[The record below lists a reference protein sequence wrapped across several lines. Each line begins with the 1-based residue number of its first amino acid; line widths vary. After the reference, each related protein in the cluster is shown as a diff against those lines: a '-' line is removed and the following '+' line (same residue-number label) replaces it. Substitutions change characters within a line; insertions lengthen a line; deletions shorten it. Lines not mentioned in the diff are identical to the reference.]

1 MNVAGIGVI
10 QAQLLQQQQQS
21 SQSSLEEIL
30 LEKYLDAGSSAS
42 LTSSRSESIHMEIEL
57 NGGTKISIDYTYEG
71 MSRKTLYE
79 LGRYSDY
86 TYGNNNFF
94 SPENTS
100 QRILDYARSLWDG
113 SEEQLE
119 TLSDAIE
126 EGISQARK
134 ILGTMP
140 GWLSNLIGRTEDL
153 ISKGLAD
160 MEAEAQ
166 KAA

>member
-10 QAQLLQQQQQS
+10 QAQLYQQQQS
-21 SQSSLEEIL
+21 SQNSLEDIL
-30 LEKYLDAGSSAS
+30 LNKYLGTNSATFS
-42 LTSSRSESIHMEIEL
+42 IPTQSESIHMEIEL
-57 NGGTKISIDYTYEG
+57 NDGTKISIDYASEG
-71 MSRKTLYE
+71 MSKKTSYE

-86 TYGNNNFF
+86 TYGSDSFF

-113 SEEQLE
+113 SEEQLQ

-126 EGISQARK
+126 KGISQARK
-134 ILGTMP
+134 ILGSIP
-140 GWLSNLIGRTEDL
+140 GWLSNIIGRTEDL
-153 ISKGLAD
+153 VAKGLEE
-160 MEAEAQ
+160 MKEEAK

>member
-21 SQSSLEEIL
+21 GSLGNIL
-30 LEKYLDAGSSAS
+30 LDKYLNTNSTTS
-42 LTSSRSESIHMEIEL
+42 LIPTQSESIHMEIEL
-57 NGGTKISIDYTYEG
+57 NDGTKISIDYTYEG
-71 MSRKTLYE
+71 MSKKTSYE

-86 TYGNNNFF
+86 TYGSDSFF

-119 TLSDAIE
+119 ILSDAIR

-134 ILGTMP
+134 ILGSIP
-140 GWLSNLIGRTEDL
+140 GWLSNIIGRTEDL
-153 ISKGLAD
+153 IAKGLED
-160 MEAEAQ
+160 MKAEAE